1 MKTTKPLRI
10 FIYIVSFFLL
20 YIVLPV
26 YIRYRLKYLSFSVLL
41 IFYLIII
48 LIVSYY
54 FLKNQQKVHYLQLQT
69 QDLQEKIN
77 ILTDQNQKE
86 SKNKT
91 ALQEKIQR
99 YHSLK
104 GIIEEINQNLALE
117 SIANNLTSLV
127 FSLISNNK
135 GICILY
141 LVDSQ
146 TQNLSLCKTK
156 KEDKNLIIKSKQG
169 DIFDF
174 WVVRHAIPLYIEDI
188 KKDFRFD
195 LEKMRAEDI
204 RPISSLISAP
214 LIVENRFL
222 GILRL
227 DNQVSGFYT
236 QDDLRF
242 LATISDLGAVA
253 LENGE
258 LFQRTQDLAIHDGL
272 TSLYTKGYFL
282 ERLKEE
288 CRRGIRHK
296 TILSLFMLDID
307 YFKNYND
314 KFGHTAGDIV
324 LKNLSSVMVDFLRDY
339 NPVIS
344 RFGGEEFC
352 IILPQMD
359 KERACNVAD
368 ELRKVI
374 EKTKIVLRRQE
385 TNITVSIGVATFP
398 LDASD
403 EEEIILK
410 TDKAL
415 YTAKQEGRNRVICYR

>member
-1 MKTTKPLRI
+1 M
-10 FIYIVSFFLL
+10 
-20 YIVLPV
+20 
-26 YIRYRLKYLSFSVLL
+26 
-41 IFYLIII
+41 
-48 LIVSYY
+48 SYY
-54 FLKNQQKVHYLQLQT
+54 FLKNQQKVHCLQLQT

-104 GIIEEINQNLALE
+104 GIIEEISQNLALE

-146 TQNLSLCKTK
+146 TQNLSLFKTE

-288 CRRGIRHK
+288 CSRGIRHK

-324 LKNLSSVMVDFLRDY
+324 LRILSSVMVDFLRDY

-368 ELRKVI
+368 ELREVI

-403 EEEIILK
+403 EEEVILK

>member
-324 LKNLSSVMVDFLRDY
+324 LKILSSVMVDFLRDY